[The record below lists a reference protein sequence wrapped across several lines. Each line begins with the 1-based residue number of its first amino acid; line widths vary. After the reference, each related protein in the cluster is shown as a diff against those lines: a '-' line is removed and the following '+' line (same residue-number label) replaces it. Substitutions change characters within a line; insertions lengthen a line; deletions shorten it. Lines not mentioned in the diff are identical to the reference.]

1 MGSITRVK
9 VYYCDLEKILENS
22 SVKIYGTSLK
32 GESLKNINKIKK
44 GIILFGSESNGIRK
58 SLNKYID
65 DWISIDKLGNAES
78 LNVSVSAG
86 IIVNHLK

>member
-1 MGSITRVK
+1 MQWRWINITNV
-9 VYYCDLEKILENS
+9 ENFS
-22 SVKIYGTSLK
+22 A
-32 GESLKNINKIKK
+32 KK